1 MMKQNQTDKG
11 LRKAMKTS
19 ASPRLSTNFTFRAML
34 KVEEAIRLKEL
45 KQEKRM
51 LWATIAASVFLL
63 VGGGVIIA
71 YFWGDAFLEMVTHV
85 FTTFARLDILSSP
98 YVFLSL
104 AILLLLGVD
113 YWMRRAYFK
122 RHGKE

>member
-1 MMKQNQTDKG
+1 MEQNQLDKG
-11 LRKAMKTS
+11 LRKAMKAS
-19 ASPRLSTNFTFRAML
+19 ASPRLSTNFTFRTML
-34 KVEEAIRLKEL
+34 KVQEAIRLKEL

-63 VGGGVIIA
+63 VGGGVLIGH
-71 YFWGDAFLEMVTHV
+71 FWGDVFLAMFTNV
-85 FTTFARLDILSSP
+85 FTAFARLDLLSSP
-98 YVFLSL
+98 YAFLSF
-104 AILLLLGVD
+104 AVLLLLGFD

>member
-1 MMKQNQTDKG
+1 MEQNQTDKG
-11 LRKAMKTS
+11 LKKAMK
-19 ASPRLSTNFTFRAML
+19 ASVPPRLSTNFTFRTML
-34 KVEEAIRLKEL
+34 KVEEAIRLREL

-51 LWATIAASVFLL
+51 LWATIVGSMFLL
-63 VGGGVIIA
+63 VGGGVVIA

-104 AILLLLGVD
+104 AVLLLLGFD

>member
-1 MMKQNQTDKG
+1 MKQNQTDKG

-19 ASPRLSTNFTFRAML
+19 VPPRLSTNFTFRTML

-104 AILLLLGVD
+104 AVLLLLGFD

-122 RHGKE
+122 RHSKE

>member
-1 MMKQNQTDKG
+1 MEQNQTDKG

-19 ASPRLSTNFTFRAML
+19 VSPRLSTNFTFRTML

-63 VGGGVIIA
+63 VGGGVVIDF
-71 YFWGDAFLEMVTHV
+71 FWGNVFLAMFTNV
-85 FTTFARLDILSSP
+85 FTAFARLDILSSP

-104 AILLLLGVD
+104 AVLLLLGFD

-122 RHGKE
+122 RYGKD

>member
-1 MMKQNQTDKG
+1 MMEQNQTDKG
-11 LRKAMKTS
+11 LRKAMKAS
-19 ASPRLSTNFTFRAML
+19 VSPRLSTNFTFRTML

-63 VGGGVIIA
+63 VGGGVVIA

-104 AILLLLGVD
+104 AVLLLLGFD
-113 YWMRRAYFK
+113 YRMRRAYFK
-122 RHGKE
+122 RHSKE

>member
-1 MMKQNQTDKG
+1 MTQNQTDKG

-19 ASPRLSTNFTFRAML
+19 VPPRLSTNFTFRTML

-104 AILLLLGVD
+104 AVLLLLGFD

>member
-1 MMKQNQTDKG
+1 MEQNQTDKG

-19 ASPRLSTNFTFRAML
+19 VPPRLSTNFTFRTML
-34 KVEEAIRLKEL
+34 KVEEAIRLKEI

-51 LWATIAASVFLL
+51 LWATIVGSMFLL
-63 VGGGVIIA
+63 VGGGVVIA

-104 AILLLLGVD
+104 AVLLLLGFD

>member
-1 MMKQNQTDKG
+1 MEQNRTDKG

-19 ASPRLSTNFTFRAML
+19 VSPRLSTNFTFRTML
-34 KVEEAIRLKEL
+34 KVEEAIRLKEI

-51 LWATIAASVFLL
+51 LWATIVGSMFLL
-63 VGGGVIIA
+63 VGGGVVIA

-104 AILLLLGVD
+104 AVLLLLGFD

-122 RHGKE
+122 HHGKE

>member
-1 MMKQNQTDKG
+1 MEQNRTDKG
-11 LRKAMKTS
+11 LRKAMKAS
-19 ASPRLSTNFTFRAML
+19 VSPRLSTNFTFRTML

-51 LWATIAASVFLL
+51 LWATIVGSMFLL
-63 VGGGVIIA
+63 VGGGVVIA

-104 AILLLLGVD
+104 AVLLLLGFD

-122 RHGKE
+122 RHSKE

>member
-1 MMKQNQTDKG
+1 MEQNQTDKG

-19 ASPRLSTNFTFRAML
+19 VSPRLSTNFTFRTML

-51 LWATIAASVFLL
+51 LWATIVGSMFLL
-63 VGGGVIIA
+63 VGGGVVIA

-104 AILLLLGVD
+104 AVLLLLGFD

-122 RHGKE
+122 HHGKE

>member
-1 MMKQNQTDKG
+1 MEQNQLDKG

-19 ASPRLSTNFTFRAML
+19 VSPRLSTNFTFRTML

-63 VGGGVIIA
+63 VGGGVLIGH
-71 YFWGDAFLEMVTHV
+71 FWGDVFLAMFTNV
-85 FTTFARLDILSSP
+85 FTAFARLDLLSSP
-98 YVFLSL
+98 YAFLSL
-104 AILLLLGVD
+104 AVLLLLGFD

-122 RHGKE
+122 RHSKE

>member
-19 ASPRLSTNFTFRAML
+19 VSPRLSTNFTFHTML
-34 KVEEAIRLKEL
+34 KVEEAIRLKEI

-104 AILLLLGVD
+104 AVLLLLGFD

>member
-1 MMKQNQTDKG
+1 MEQNQLDKG

-19 ASPRLSTNFTFRAML
+19 VSPRLSTNFTFRTML
-34 KVEEAIRLKEL
+34 KVEEAIRLREL

-63 VGGGVIIA
+63 VGGGVVIA

-98 YVFLSL
+98 YAFLSL
-104 AILLLLGVD
+104 AVLLLLGFD

-122 RHGKE
+122 RHGKD

>member
-1 MMKQNQTDKG
+1 MKQNQTDKG

-19 ASPRLSTNFTFRAML
+19 VSPRLSTNFTFRTML
-34 KVEEAIRLKEL
+34 KVEEAIRLREL

-51 LWATIAASVFLL
+51 LWATIVGSMFLL
-63 VGGGVIIA
+63 VGGGVVIA

-104 AILLLLGVD
+104 AVLLLLGFD
-113 YWMRRAYFK
+113 YRMRRAYFK
-122 RHGKE
+122 RHSKE

>member
-1 MMKQNQTDKG
+1 MEQNQTDKG
-11 LRKAMKTS
+11 LKKAMK
-19 ASPRLSTNFTFRAML
+19 ASVPPRLSTNFTFRTML

-45 KQEKRM
+45 KLEKRM
-51 LWATIAASVFLL
+51 LWATIAASILLL
-63 VGGGVIIA
+63 VGGGVVIA

-85 FTTFARLDILSSP
+85 FTTFARLDIFSSP

-104 AILLLLGVD
+104 AVLLLLVFD